1 MYSPNLNTLMNMF
14 INEGAAV
21 EPVTSDLPFSLF
33 PNQGVVKSTS
43 SSNSSSGKRKK
54 ILLISSHCHQYNS
67 NSKVSW
73 NILKLLSQ
81 EMEFEIQHFGIMQS
95 KKTNIDF
102 RHYPSNVKYYS
113 VSEMTQDPYGLDILG
128 GVIKDFEPDV
138 IVLFNSL
145 QIVKKYIEVLKTQF
159 SGKLVGYLD
168 MCYYSTNSETLT
180 LLNDNLSHVFTTS
193 AFWKKNLGFQG
204 LTVPVSIFPYGFDK
218 SCFPVLDKT
227 NTREGISL
235 PKDSFLILNP
245 NRNSHKHRY
254 DIVLS
259 AFVRLISKYP
269 THKIHLFCLCD
280 KGSDGGYPVLDIYL
294 SELRKYNVGVE
305 DHLGKILLV
314 QQDQNYSDQ
323 IINSIFNCANI
334 GISCPDSEG
343 GTLAAIEMMGV
354 GVPQILP
361 KSGLYEE
368 FTNNNNSLLLPIKQ
382 SYYVTN
388 NISEVPGEA
397 RAVDA
402 HDVFLALEKYL
413 LMPSLIEEH
422 GRAARE
428 TVIELTW
435 EKAASEFI
443 CYLKGEVTRQ

>member
-14 INEGAAV
+14 INE
-21 EPVTSDLPFSLF
+21 EPAKDCKEDLPFSLF
-33 PNQGVVKSTS
+33 PNQGFVKSS
-43 SSNSSSGKRKK
+43 SVSEGKRKK

-81 EMEFEIQHFGIMQS
+81 EEGFEVQHFGIMQS

-102 RHYPSNVKYYS
+102 RHYPANVKYYS
-113 VSEMTQDPYGLDILG
+113 VSELTQEPLGLDILG
-128 GVIKDFEPDV
+128 TVVKDFTPSI
-138 IVLFNSL
+138 IVLFNNL
-145 QIVKKYIEVLKTQF
+145 QIVKAYIERLKGIF

-168 MCYYSTNSETLT
+168 MCYHSTNAETLT
-180 LLNDNLSHVFTTS
+180 LLNDNLIHIFTNS
-193 AFWKKNLGFQG
+193 LFWKKNLEFQG
-204 LTVPVSIFPYGFDK
+204 VKIPISICTYGFDNN
-218 SCFPVLDKT
+218 CFPILDKVA
-227 NTREGISL
+227 TRDDISL
-235 PKDSFLILNP
+235 PKESFLVLNP
-245 NRNSHKHRY
+245 NRNTHKHRY

-269 THKIHLFCLCD
+269 TQNMHLFCLCD
-280 KGSDGGYPVLDIYL
+280 KGTEGGYPILDIYL
-294 SELRKYNVGVE
+294 SELRKYNVGIE
-305 DHLGKILLV
+305 QHLGKILLV

-323 IINSIFNCANI
+323 IINSIYNCANI

-343 GTLAAIEMMGV
+343 GTLAALEMMGV

-361 KSGLYEE
+361 KSGRYEE
-368 FTNNNNSLLLPIKQ
+368 FANINNSQLLPIKQ

-388 NISEVPGEA
+388 TISEVPGEA

-402 HDVFLALEKYL
+402 NDVFLALEKYL

-428 TVIELTW
+428 AVVGLTW
-435 EKAASEFI
+435 EKAAAEFLT
-443 CYLKGEVTRQ
+443 YLKGV